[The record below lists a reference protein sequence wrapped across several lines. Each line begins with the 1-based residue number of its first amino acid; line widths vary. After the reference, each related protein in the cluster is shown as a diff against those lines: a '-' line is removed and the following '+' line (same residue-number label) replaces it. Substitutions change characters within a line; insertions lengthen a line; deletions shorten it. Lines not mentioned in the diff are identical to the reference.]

1 MQYRHTKIV
10 ATVGPAS
17 RSAEKLTR
25 LMHAGV
31 NIFRYNFSHGD
42 NLKKEQ
48 SINLVRKL
56 AAQEGIVISILADL
70 QGPKIRTGDIP
81 DPGIQLVAGQHVTLT
96 ADDGFRGND
105 RIPID
110 YPQLS
115 DDVRPRDRILF
126 DDGLMEV
133 KVQSIDKR
141 GIHCQVLTGGLL
153 LKRKGVNLPGVTLS
167 LPALTAKD
175 LEDVQFCIAQDFDF
189 IALSFVRQ
197 GNDIDMLRDVM
208 RRHNGDIPVIAK
220 IEKPEAVENFTAILA
235 AADGIMLAR
244 GDLGVEMRPERVPLI
259 QKHLIRECNA
269 AGKPVITATQ
279 MLESMIHNSRPTRA
293 ETSDVA
299 NAILDGTDAVMLS
312 GETAV
317 GSFPVQAVTV
327 IVRIALDVE
336 QSMDHVTFSL
346 PAVADIS
353 VDAFLSETI
362 GRAACQ
368 VAEDIDASAILAFTM
383 SGKTAALVAK
393 HRPST
398 PVIALT
404 ASDKVRRLVNL
415 YRGVLSLTVVA
426 RDNTEDQVDEVAR
439 TILQAGILKSG
450 DRVVITLGS
459 PVRAVGSTN
468 LLQVHRL

>member
-1 MQYRHTKIV
+1 
-10 ATVGPAS
+10 
-17 RSAEKLTR
+17 
-25 LMHAGV
+25 
-31 NIFRYNFSHGD
+31 
-42 NLKKEQ
+42 
-48 SINLVRKL
+48 
-56 AAQEGIVISILADL
+56 
-70 QGPKIRTGDIP
+70 
-81 DPGIQLVAGQHVTLT
+81 
-96 ADDGFRGND
+96 
-105 RIPID
+105 
-110 YPQLS
+110 
-115 DDVRPRDRILF
+115 
-126 DDGLMEV
+126 
-133 KVQSIDKR
+133 
-141 GIHCQVLTGGLL
+141 
-153 LKRKGVNLPGVTLS
+153 
-167 LPALTAKD
+167 
-175 LEDVQFCIAQDFDF
+175 
-189 IALSFVRQ
+189 
-197 GNDIDMLRDVM
+197 M

-220 IEKPEAVENFTAILA
+220 IEKPEAVQNFTAILA

-317 GSFPVQAVTV
+317 GSFPVRAVTV
-327 IVRIALDVE
+327 IDRIALDVE
-336 QSMDHVTFSL
+336 QSIEHVTFSL
-346 PAVADIS
+346 PAAADSS
-353 VDAFLSETI
+353 VDEFLSETI

-398 PVIALT
+398 PIIALT

-426 RDNTEDQVDEVAR
+426 RDNTEEQVDEVER
-439 TILQAGILKSG
+439 TILKAGILKTG